1 MQGRSGKRGALLTFA
16 ILLTVS
22 SGTAYAADPI
32 EIKETTSI
40 AVKDGASYSYGSD
53 ETESLTIAVENSD
66 DGAAI
71 AVDGSSAAGGSK
83 ASLTLSGKNIAVTV
97 PKGIFNGNTEGG
109 IIPSNDTGTAYAGGT
124 VQIGSEST
132 DVVKVSGEL
141 RTVGAGAA
149 TTLRGSQ
156 ITTDAVNTYNE
167 GETTFGTEETRL
179 VTLKKTNTLNHA
191 SLTVLGKQIV
201 FKDEAAT
208 DSGTTNEIGHEYI
221 YAVNGSSVTIGSDA
235 TESVHVGG
243 RDCNPSVRFY
253 SQRPAYCSWY
263 KKPRLLSSMGWDGH
277 HRWRWDKFCRKSW
290 SDSCMESSIFTEIS

>member
-235 TESVHVGG
+235 TESVHVGDG
-243 RDCNPSVRFY
+243 IAIRASDFTVKGQHIVLGTKNLDYYHQWSGTATIGGAGTSSVEVM
-253 SQRPAYCSWY
+253 A
-263 KKPRLLSSMGWDGH
+263 
-277 HRWRWDKFCRKSW
+277 
-290 SDSCMESSIFTEIS
+290 DSCMESSIFTEIS

>member
-124 VQIGSEST
+124 VKSARKVRMLSRFPESFAPLEQ
-132 DVVKVSGEL
+132 EL
-141 RTVGAGAA
+141 LQRFGVPR
-149 TTLRGSQ
+149 LQRMRSIHIMRGRQ
-156 ITTDAVNTYNE
+156 
-167 GETTFGTEETRL
+167 
-179 VTLKKTNTLNHA
+179 
-191 SLTVLGKQIV
+191 
-201 FKDEAAT
+201 
-208 DSGTTNEIGHEYI
+208 
-221 YAVNGSSVTIGSDA
+221 
-235 TESVHVGG
+235 
-243 RDCNPSVRFY
+243 PSVRK
-253 SQRPAYCSWY
+253 RPVSL
-263 KKPRLLSSMGWDGH
+263 PL
-277 HRWRWDKFCRKSW
+277 RKQ
-290 SDSCMESSIFTEIS
+290 IR